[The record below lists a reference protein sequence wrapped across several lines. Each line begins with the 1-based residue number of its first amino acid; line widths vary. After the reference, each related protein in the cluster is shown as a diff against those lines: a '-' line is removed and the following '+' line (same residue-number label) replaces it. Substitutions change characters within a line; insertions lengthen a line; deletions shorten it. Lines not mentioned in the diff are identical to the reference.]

1 MNDPFE
7 NDDEIVKNE
16 TTETV
21 KVPANT
27 EAEASASDAKD
38 TLDLEDK
45 KDTLKLVESDK
56 IKYKNP
62 NVTMDG
68 TVFLPAEDISK
79 VKVAREPLVAFN
91 HTTDELVNLDDTPFL
106 KLADSSSFTPE
117 WRNAVADANDDGLV
131 RQTYGASLGRVGS
144 NWNQYVEHEGERIR
158 PQKPRIS
165 TTGSGGKIS
174 GIKALSK
181 LHGMLGIGSMIEVP
195 LWSSGIWVSIKAP
208 NDIELLN
215 FYEKV
220 DREKIELGKNSTG
233 LLFANSSTYVN
244 SHLVDLIM
252 SLIYETS
259 MKDYTE
265 DDLRKL
271 IRMNDMSILCWAMAY
286 TMFPKGYPY
295 QRPCVVNP
303 EECQEVIKSTLDI
316 SKLLWVDKSKLNEKQ
331 LRHMQRIPK
340 TKRTRE
346 EIEAYQNEFSTTPN
360 AEYKNENGF
369 TVVFKQPSLDE
380 HLTMGQN
387 WITEMDQTVRNVF
400 ADERNQGNIN
410 EYINERASLTILRN
424 YGHYIKHFIF
434 EDGDKTSNQ
443 EGIELLLNGLT
454 ADPNAVAGLIEQ
466 VNEYIN
472 SSAIALIGVPRNP
485 CPNCGKKD
493 QDGIEQHPW
502 ILPIDG
508 QRLFFKLRDRK
519 LRQGIPA

>member
-1 MNDPFE
+1 MNDPF
-7 NDDEIVKNE
+7 
-16 TTETV
+16 
-21 KVPANT
+21 A
-27 EAEASASDAKD
+27 
-38 TLDLEDK
+38 EDK
-45 KDTLKLVESDK
+45 VESEVNGTEPQE
-56 IKYKNP
+56 IKRAPEEQGAELDFEEKKETLQLIDVTSVKYTNP
-62 NVTMDG
+62 NVTMADA
-68 TVFLPAEDISK
+68 VFLPPVAKDKK
-79 VKVAREPLVAFN
+79 VIEREPLVGFN
-91 HTTDELVNLDDTPFL
+91 HTNTELVNLDDSPFL
-106 KLADSSSFTPE
+106 KLADGSSFTPE
-117 WRNAVADANDDGLV
+117 WRDAVASANEDSLV
-131 RQTYGASLGRVGS
+131 RSTYSASLGAVGS
-144 NWNQYVEHEGERIR
+144 NWNQYVEYEGDKIR

-165 TTGSGGKIS
+165 TKGNGGKIS

-195 LWSSGIWVSIKAP
+195 LWGSGMWVSIKAP
-208 NDIELLN
+208 SDIELLN
-215 FYEKV
+215 YYEKV

-233 LLFANSSTYVN
+233 LLFANTSTYVN
-244 SHLVDLIM
+244 SHLVDLII

-259 MKDYTE
+259 MKDYTD
-265 DDLRKL
+265 DDLRSL
-271 IRMNDMSILCWAMAY
+271 IVMNDMSILCWAMAY

-316 SKLLWVDKSKLNEKQ
+316 AKLLWVDKSKLNEKQ

-340 TKRTRE
+340 HKRTRE
-346 EIEAYQNEFSTTPN
+346 EIEAYQNEFSTSPH

-369 TVVFKQPSLDE
+369 TVVFKQPSLEE

-387 WITEMDQTVRNVF
+387 WITEMDTAVRNVF
-400 ADERNQGNIN
+400 SDERNQANIN

-434 EDGDKTSNQ
+434 DDGDKTSNQ

-454 ADPNAVAGLIEQ
+454 ADPNAVSGLIDK

-472 SSAIALIGVPRNP
+472 SSAVALIGVPRNP
-485 CPNCGKKD
+485 CPNCGEKD
-493 QDGIEQHPW
+493 KDDIENHPW

>member
-1 MNDPFE
+1 MSDPFAPE
-7 NDDEIVKNE
+7 DDAVEKL
-16 TTETV
+16 TQDTETQHMSDS
-21 KVPANT
+21 PTPT
-27 EAEASASDAKD
+27 EQ
-38 TLDLEDK
+38 
-45 KDTLKLVESDK
+45 KDTLKLVETDK
-56 IKYKNP
+56 IKYTNT
-62 NVTMDG
+62 NVFMKDQ
-68 TVFLPAEDISK
+68 VFLAPKDDTKDK
-79 VKVAREPLVAFN
+79 VVREPLVGFN
-91 HTTDELVNLDDTPFL
+91 HTNTELTNLDDTPFL
-106 KLADSSSFTPE
+106 KLADGSSFTE
-117 WRNAVADANDDGLV
+117 DWRVAVAYANEDSLV
-131 RQTYGASLGRVGS
+131 RQTYSKSLGRAQGD
-144 NWNQYVEHEGERIR
+144 WNQYVEHEGELIR

-165 TTGSGGKIS
+165 TKGSEGKIS

-195 LWSSGIWVSIKAP
+195 LWNSGIWVSLKAP

-215 FYEKV
+215 YYEKV

-244 SHLVDLIM
+244 THLVDLII

-259 MKDYTE
+259 MKDYTD
-265 DDLRKL
+265 DDLRNI
-271 IRMNDMSILCWAMAY
+271 IRMNDLSVLCWAMAY

-303 EECQEVIKSTLDI
+303 EECQEVIKSTLDVG
-316 SKLLWVDKSKLNEKQ
+316 KLLWVDKSKLNEKQ
-331 LRHMQRIPK
+331 IRHMQRVPK
-340 TKRTRE
+340 TKRTRA
-346 EIEAYQNEFSTTPN
+346 EIEAYQNEFSTSPN
-360 AEYKNENGF
+360 AEYKNEHGF
-369 TVVFKQPSLDE
+369 TVVLKQPSLEE

-387 WITEMDQTVRNVF
+387 WINEMDQAVRNVF
-400 ADERNQGNIN
+400 SDERNQANIN

-434 EDGDKTSNQ
+434 DDGDKTTNQ

-454 ADPNAVAGLIEQ
+454 ADPNAVAGLIEN
-466 VNEYIN
+466 VNDYIDA
-472 SSAIALIGVPRNP
+472 SAIALIGVPRNP

-493 QDGIEQHPW
+493 QDAINQHPW